1 MRYAGQEGTTL
12 LNGTFEVISLNGT
25 LEQSGEHLHLCV
37 SDPHGTM
44 LGGHMMPGCT
54 VRTTLEL
61 VIGCLEELAF
71 NRQPCALSGYDEL
84 HISPLNNYF
93 QRGFLMARSHFSS
106 QALVLIVISIAINMI
121 GGQLASMVKL
131 PIFLDSIGTL
141 ISAVLLGP
149 VIGMLTGLLTNLLW
163 GLLTDPIAAAFAPVA
178 MVIGPSPVGWRERV
192 GFAPC
197 QKSLSAA

>member
-1 MRYAGQEGTTL
+1 MMTLPYPYSSSARFYALRLLPGQEVFSQLHAFAQQHQLHAAWIAGCTGSLTDVALRYAGQEGTTL

-84 HISPLNNYF
+84 HISP
-93 QRGFLMARSHFSS
+93 
-106 QALVLIVISIAINMI
+106 
-121 GGQLASMVKL
+121 VK
-131 PIFLDSIGTL
+131 
-141 ISAVLLGP
+141 
-149 VIGMLTGLLTNLLW
+149 
-163 GLLTDPIAAAFAPVA
+163 
-178 MVIGPSPVGWRERV
+178 
-192 GFAPC
+192 
-197 QKSLSAA
+197 